1 MEISIVR
8 VLRQEVLGIGAH
20 ISRGLVAR
28 RLSTRTCCGN
38 GETNIYQCKLL
49 HVCMLKRICP
59 YEFVRAI
66 RGRTNP
72 ALWRFH

>member
-1 MEISIVR
+1 MVGFSKIGSVVFWRISIVR

-38 GETNIYQCKLL
+38 GETN
-49 HVCMLKRICP
+49 V
-59 YEFVRAI
+59 
-66 RGRTNP
+66 
-72 ALWRFH
+72 